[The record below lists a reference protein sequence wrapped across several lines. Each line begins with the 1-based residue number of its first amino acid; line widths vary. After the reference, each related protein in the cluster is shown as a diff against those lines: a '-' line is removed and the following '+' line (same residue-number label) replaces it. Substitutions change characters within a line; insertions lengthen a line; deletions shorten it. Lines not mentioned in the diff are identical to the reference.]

1 MKLARVYLA
10 GMAFLLSP
18 IAAQAADIV
27 AETPAVYDWTGFF
40 VGANAGYGFGAND
53 TIKLQSED
61 FDNNIGNLDMHGFLG
76 GGQLGANWQAGT
88 WVLGAEADMQFA
100 DISDSEFR
108 TLEDVSVDTKG
119 EIDWLS
125 TVRLRSGIAFDN
137 MLLYGTG
144 GIAFGGVDYKVS
156 IIDDATTSDLH
167 EDYTATGWTAGAG
180 VEWGLSEKS
189 SAKLEFLYIDLGDKT
204 VDDLAGSGTRL
215 KLQPTAQSLRLGLD
229 YRF

>member
-1 MKLARVYLA
+1 MKNVRVYLA

-27 AETPAVYDWTGFF
+27 AEEPAVYDWTGFF
-40 VGANAGYGFGAND
+40 VGANAGYGFGADD
-53 TIKLQSED
+53 TIKLESED
-61 FDNNIGNLDMHGFLG
+61 FDSVGGLDMHGFIG

-100 DISDSEFR
+100 DISDSQFHE
-108 TLEDVSVDTKG
+108 LDDVSVDTKG
-119 EIDWLS
+119 SIDWLS
-125 TVRLRSGIAFDN
+125 TVRLRSGVAFDR
-137 MLLYGTG
+137 MFLYGTG

-156 IIDDATTSDLH
+156 VIDDATTSDLR

-180 VEWGLSEKS
+180 VEWGLSDKS
-189 SAKLEFLYIDLGDKT
+189 SAKLEFLYIDLGDKS